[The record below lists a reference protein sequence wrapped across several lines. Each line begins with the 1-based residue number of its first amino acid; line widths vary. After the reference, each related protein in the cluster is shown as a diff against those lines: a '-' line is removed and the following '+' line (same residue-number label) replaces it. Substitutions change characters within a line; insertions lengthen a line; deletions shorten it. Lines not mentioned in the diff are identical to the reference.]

1 MLPLKCIYPR
11 SSQLQ
16 ISSLLEVYNDIH
28 QYDLICV
35 SETDL
40 DLSISNDE
48 EGISVKECSLVR
60 ADHPPNPKQGEVCIY
75 YKESLSVC
83 IINVSNLT
91 VYYLS
96 SYDK

>member
-1 MLPLKCIYPR
+1 MLPLKCKYPR
-11 SSQLQ
+11 SSRLQ
-16 ISSLLEVYNDIH
+16 ISSLLEAYNDIH

-40 DLSISNDE
+40 GPSISNDE
-48 EGISVKECSLVR
+48 EDISIKECSLVR

-83 IINVSNLT
+83 IINVPNLT

>member
-75 YKESLSVC
+75 YKESLGVC
-83 IINVSNLT
+83 IINVPNLT

-96 SYDK
+96 SYEK